1 MKKVLVLV
9 ILSIIGVI
17 EPALNLMGEDS
28 YPTANYLDNV
38 SLLNK
43 NRDQV
48 YPSNIEYLDKRSPIQ
63 LEYNADIKKYI
74 DFYVVKNPVM
84 VSNIL
89 AKSELYFP
97 LFEEILA
104 KYNLPVELK
113 NIAIIESGLNP
124 YAVSSSG
131 ATGLW
136 QILFHTSKMF
146 DMNID
151 SYVDDRRDPVK
162 ATEAAC
168 KYFKYLYRIFN
179 DWQLAITAYN
189 CGPGMIEKAIEDAG
203 GKTNYWDIRPFLSLE
218 AQNYYPKFVAATYAS
233 NFYSMHGI
241 EVAKST
247 FNYKNTEKVEI
258 RESVWFKQLAQ
269 VLEISVEDLRALNPV
284 YKQDYIPVFETAV
297 SIVLPKTMVKAFHKN
312 EAKIYA
318 LRLES
323 KNYHDL
329 RAEVGSTEGKTKVVH
344 TVKRGEY
351 FHAIAMNYDCT
362 IYDIM
367 AWNGMNEKNLNAGQK
382 LVIYV
387 SCPDEQSF
395 VTAQLK
401 PSTESIE
408 LLVQN

>member
-9 ILSIIGVI
+9 ILSIIGVL

-63 LEYNADIKKYI
+63 LEYNAVIKKYI
-74 DFYVVKNPVM
+74 DFYVAKNPVM
-84 VSNIL
+84 VSSL
-89 AKSELYFP
+89 MAKSELYFP

-189 CGPGMIEKAIEDAG
+189 CGPGMIEKAIEEAG

-233 NFYSMHGI
+233 SFYSMHGI
-241 EVAKST
+241 EVSKPKYT
-247 FNYKNTEKVEI
+247 YQNTDKVEI

-297 SIVLPKTMVKAFHKN
+297 SIVLPKNMVKAFHKN

-329 RAEVGSTEGKTKVVH
+329 RAEVGSTEGKTKVIH

-351 FHAIAMNYDCT
+351 FHTIAMNYDCT

-367 AWNGMNEKNLNAGQK
+367 AWNGMNEKYLNAGQK
-382 LVIYV
+382 LVVYV
-387 SCPDEQSF
+387 NCPVEQTF